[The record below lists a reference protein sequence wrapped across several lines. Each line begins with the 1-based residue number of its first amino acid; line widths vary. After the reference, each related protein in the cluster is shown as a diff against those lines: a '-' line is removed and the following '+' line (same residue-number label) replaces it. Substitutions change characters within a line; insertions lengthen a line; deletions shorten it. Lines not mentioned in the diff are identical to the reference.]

1 MPPSCLPGSTQ
12 TDSDDARSPES
23 RDRQD
28 RLPLSWDL
36 HFINLK
42 FLVLI
47 STCHAPQGLRESSVA
62 PPPVCVSFQ
71 VCAEVMIQ
79 NTGGARACTPLLVP
93 RATNYPEHLAMT
105 PRKAAKMRLV
115 ICHIIITFLKGPQ
128 IHSSPLS
135 KSRMRGPSG
144 RVTPLSPPHV
154 RGPSEHAMLVMTVQ
168 VRCFIKEDCAL
179 GLTHACSVCKDV
191 CVFRSV

>member
-1 MPPSCLPGSTQ
+1 VPPSCLPGSTQ

-36 HFINLK
+36 HSINLK

-71 VCAEVMIQ
+71 VCAEVTIQ
-79 NTGGARACTPLLVP
+79 NTGGARACKPLLVP
-93 RATNYPEHLAMT
+93 RATNYLATMSTWQCEVGYLSQHNHLPEGASY
-105 PRKAAKMRLV
+105 P
-115 ICHIIITFLKGPQ
+115 PQ
-128 IHSSPLS
+128 SVA

-144 RVTPLSPPHV
+144 RVTPLLSPHV
-154 RGPSEHAMLVMTVQ
+154 RGPSEDAMLVITVQ

-179 GLTHACSVCKDV
+179 GLTPCLLGLQRCL
-191 CVFRSV
+191 CV